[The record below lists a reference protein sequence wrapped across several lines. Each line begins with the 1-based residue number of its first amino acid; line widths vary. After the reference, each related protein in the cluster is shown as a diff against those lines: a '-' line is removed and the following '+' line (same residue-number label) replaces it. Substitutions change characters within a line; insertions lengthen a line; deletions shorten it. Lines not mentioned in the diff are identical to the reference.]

1 MPTFNY
7 PPVGH
12 CIYCD
17 SPTTDLGDE
26 HIIPFALNGGMVL
39 PKASCHQCEKIIQP
53 YEMTVARRIFG
64 HFRIK
69 HNVQTRNKKQRP
81 DNIRIGTLLPNG
93 KRGTAYVPVL
103 DHPVMLFV
111 YKFQLAT
118 YLQCYPPEVEK
129 NTWLPIALS
138 NKEELDAFIEKY
150 HWDRM
155 NKLVAVPV
163 EFARQL
169 AKIAYSYVVA
179 EIGIGNFTPM
189 QMTLDTIMCRTTNV
203 CHVVGGN
210 EELPPPDP
218 RGMHLLGIT
227 VYMKEP
233 MRPLIIAGLRLF
245 PAFEMPEY
253 HVVVGHFYMSNEQH
267 KKTFAKKVIV
277 GTNQVAV
284 SHAIDE

>member
-1 MPTFNY
+1 MPTFYY

-39 PKASCHQCEKIIQP
+39 PKASCHRCEKIIQP

-69 HNVQTRNKKQRP
+69 HNVQTRNKRQRP
-81 DNIRIGTLLPNG
+81 ETMKIGTLLPNG
-93 KRGTAYVPVL
+93 KKGTAHVPVL
-103 DHPVMLFV
+103 DHPVMLFA
-111 YKFQLAT
+111 YKYQLAT
-118 YLQCYPPEVEK
+118 YFQCYPPEVEK
-129 NTWLPIALS
+129 NTWLPISLF
-138 NKEELDAFIEKY
+138 NKKELDAFIEKY
-150 HWDRM
+150 HWDGM
-155 NKLVAVPV
+155 NKLLAVPV

-179 EIGIGNFTPM
+179 EIGLGNFTPM

-210 EELPPPDP
+210 EELPTPDP

-227 VYMKEP
+227 VHMREP
-233 MRPLIIAGLRLF
+233 MRPVIVAGIRLF

-253 HVVVGHFYMSNEQH
+253 HVVVGHFDMNNEQH
-267 KKTFAKKVIV
+267 RQVFAKKVIV
-277 GTNQVAV
+277 GTEQVAV
-284 SHAIDE
+284 SDATDE